1 MSEASE
7 WSAGMQARL
16 KTRMRMFDVLDEAI
30 DLEEGRMNQSATLV
44 FRHHQG
50 KLVLA

>member
-7 WSAGMQARL
+7 WSAGMQVRL
-16 KTRMRMFDVLDEAI
+16 KTGMRMFDVLDEAI
-30 DLEEGRMNQSATLV
+30 DLEEGRMKQSATWV
-44 FRHHQG
+44 FRHQQR